1 MIRYYVTRLL
11 SAVPVLIGISI
22 LAFILGILS
31 PGDPA
36 EIVLNQ
42 DGLNDPSEEQ
52 IAAMQE
58 QLGLNKPV
66 WLQYINWSWKI
77 LHGNLGISYIT
88 GRDIADELL
97 NRFPVTFEI
106 AVLALIFAGTGG
118 VLGGM
123 LCAVN
128 QNKLID
134 NCLKNVINIM
144 LAIPSFWVSL
154 VLILIFG
161 EILHWLPVNGDES
174 LGHLLMPALILSFPT
189 MATVCRYMRGAMLE
203 EFGKPYFLVCRV
215 RGIKKYVLLF
225 YYALPNA
232 VIPVIALLGNY
243 FANVL
248 GGSVIIENIF
258 SIQGISSM
266 ALDAIRHRDFP
277 VLQAYVLFSGCLLV
291 IVTTIV
297 DTLVFYFNPKINIGG

>member
-1 MIRYYVTRLL
+1 MRRYCITRFL
-11 SAVPVLIGISI
+11 SAIPVLTGISI

-36 EIVLNQ
+36 ELVLNQ

-52 IAAMQE
+52 IAAMRE

-66 WLQYINWSWKI
+66 WLQYVNWIWQI
-77 LHGNLGISYIT
+77 LHGNLGVSYIT
-88 GRDIADELL
+88 GRDIAGELL
-97 NRFPVTFEI
+97 TRLPVTFEI
-106 AVLALIFAGTGG
+106 AVLALIFAGIGG
-118 VLGGM
+118 VFLGIV
-123 LCAVN
+123 CAVK

-134 NCLKNVINIM
+134 NFLRNITNIM
-144 LAIPSFWVSL
+144 LAIPSFWIAL

-161 EILHWLPVNGDES
+161 EILRWLPTSGDDS
-174 LGHLLMPALILSFPT
+174 LGHLFMPALILSFPT

-203 EFGKPYFLVCRV
+203 EFGKPYFLIGKV
-215 RGIKKYVLLF
+215 RGIKKFVLLF

-248 GGSVIIENIF
+248 GGSVIIENVF
-258 SIQGISSM
+258 AIQGISSM
-266 ALDAIRHRDFP
+266 ALDAIRYRDYP
-277 VLQAYVLFSGCLLV
+277 VLQAYVLLSGSLLV
-291 IVTTIV
+291 IATMIV
-297 DTLVFYFNPKINIGG
+297 DMLIFYFNPKVGIGE

>member
-1 MIRYYVTRLL
+1 MIRYCVTRLL
-11 SAVPVLIGISI
+11 SAVPVLIGISV

-36 EIVLNQ
+36 ELVLNQ
-42 DGLNDPSEEQ
+42 DEMNDPSEEQ
-52 IAAMQE
+52 IVAMRE

-66 WLQYINWSWKI
+66 WLQYINWTWQI
-77 LHGNLGISYIT
+77 LHGNLGVSYIT
-88 GRDIADELL
+88 GRNIADELL
-97 NRFPVTFEI
+97 TRLPVTFEI
-106 AVLALIFAGTGG
+106 AVLALIFAGIGG
-118 VLGGM
+118 IVGGIV
-123 LCAVN
+123 CALK

-134 NCLKNVINIM
+134 NCLKNISNIM
-144 LAIPSFWVSL
+144 LAIPSFWIAL

-161 EILHWLPVNGDES
+161 EILRWLPINGDES
-174 LGHLLMPALILSFPT
+174 LAHLLMPALVLSLPT

-203 EFGKPYFLVCRV
+203 EFGKPYFLVGRV
-215 RGIKKYVLLF
+215 RGIRRLVLLF

-266 ALDAIRHRDFP
+266 ALDAIRYRDYP
-277 VLQAYVLFSGCLLV
+277 VLQAYVLLSGSLLV
-291 IVTTIV
+291 IVTMIV
-297 DTLVFYFNPKINIGG
+297 DIFIFYFNPKVHIGD